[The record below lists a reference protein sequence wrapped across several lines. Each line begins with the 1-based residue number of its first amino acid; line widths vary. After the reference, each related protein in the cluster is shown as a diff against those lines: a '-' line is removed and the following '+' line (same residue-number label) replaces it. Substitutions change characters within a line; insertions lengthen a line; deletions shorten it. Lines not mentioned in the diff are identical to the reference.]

1 MATKRTYEDLKA
13 ELAEANRTIRE
24 LETENEGL
32 QDRIDQIAGIAVE
45 EEDEDQGEE
54 EGDTEGDDDDEDEAD
69 EDGGASDDDESYEVR
84 GCSLQRWPTGFF
96 LAGRAPRRRTKNGQ
110 QGRRGE

>member
-1 MATKRTYEDLKA
+1 MAASKPYGQLKA

-24 LETENEGL
+24 LEEANEEL

-45 EEDEDQGEE
+45 EDDEDEGEE
-54 EGDTEGDDDDEDEAD
+54 EGEEDDEDAD
-69 EDGGASDDDESYEVR
+69 EGGDASDDDESYEVR

>member
-1 MATKRTYEDLKA
+1 MAASKPYGQLKA

-24 LETENEGL
+24 LEEANEEL

-45 EEDEDQGEE
+45 EDDEDEGEE
-54 EGDTEGDDDDEDEAD
+54 EGEEDDEDAD
-69 EDGGASDDDESYEVR
+69 EGGDASDDDESYEVR
-84 GCSLQRWPTGFF
+84 GCSLQRWPTGFL
-96 LAGRAPRRRTKNGQ
+96 LAERAPGRRRTKNGQ